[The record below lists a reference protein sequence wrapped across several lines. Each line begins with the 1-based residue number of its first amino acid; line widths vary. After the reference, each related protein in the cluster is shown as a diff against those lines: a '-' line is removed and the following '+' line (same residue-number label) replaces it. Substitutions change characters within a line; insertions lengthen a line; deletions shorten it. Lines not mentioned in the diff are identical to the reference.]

1 MLSDVIVEVCTSST
15 DAVQV
20 KQATAT
26 TTDAFNIHCMS
37 THRIRVRSQRKQSY
51 CTASVLSNVT
61 VTLPPRRCVQE
72 GT

>member
-26 TTDAFNIHCMS
+26 TTDAFNIRCIILHVNS
-37 THRIRVRSQRKQSY
+37 SY
-51 CTASVLSNVT
+51 SCQVTKKAKLLYGICT
-61 VTLPPRRCVQE
+61 Q
-72 GT
+72 